1 MFRDSQN
8 KNNKDYPRGAVPI
21 GTLVRSK
28 ARPQLWGVIQ
38 DALITHMDMDDQ
50 EVLSYEVRWQFPSE
64 SGFGYDSNPQPTV
77 ADILGLDF
85 FAGSEMEYDLIY
97 LLDPNKEYNF
107 ESK

>member
-28 ARPQLWGVIQ
+28 VRPQLWGVIQ
-38 DALITHMDMDDQ
+38 DALVAHVDMDDQ
-50 EVLSYEVRWQFPSE
+50 EVLSYGVRWQFPS
-64 SGFGYDSNPQPTV
+64 D
-77 ADILGLDF
+77 
-85 FAGSEMEYDLIY
+85 
-97 LLDPNKEYNF
+97 NKEYNF

>member
-8 KNNKDYPRGAVPI
+8 KDNKDYPRGAVPI

-50 EVLSYEVRWQFPSE
+50 EVLSYEVR
-64 SGFGYDSNPQPTV
+64 
-77 ADILGLDF
+77 
-85 FAGSEMEYDLIY
+85 
-97 LLDPNKEYNF
+97 
-107 ESK
+107 